1 MLEIKKIKK
10 ISLANIFAFFY
21 AVIGFIVASGFYG
34 YAIIAAFRTGQTV
47 EPINKFVWFNIGV
60 GLLGGIFTAFFA
72 GLAGWLIG
80 FFVAALYNIF
90 AKRSGG
96 LKLEVEG
103 ISELM
108 LKNEDKQEKLFP
120 F

>member
-21 AVIGFIVASGFYG
+21 AIVGFLSVSGFYA
-34 YAIIAAFRTGQTV
+34 YAIIAALRTGQTV
-47 EPINKFVWFNIGV
+47 EPLNKFIWFNVGV
-60 GLLGGIFTAFFA
+60 GLLSGIFAAFFA

-80 FFVAALYNIF
+80 FCAGGLYNIF

-96 LKLEVEG
+96 LKVEIEG
-103 ISELM
+103 LPLAQPIEE
-108 LKNEDKQEKLFP
+108 NKQKELFP